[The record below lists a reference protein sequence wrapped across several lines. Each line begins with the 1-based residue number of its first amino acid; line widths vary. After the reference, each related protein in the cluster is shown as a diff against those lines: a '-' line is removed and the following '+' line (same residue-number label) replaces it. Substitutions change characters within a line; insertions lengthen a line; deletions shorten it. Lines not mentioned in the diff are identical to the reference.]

1 MLYGGNMRSIRS
13 VYSLAKDLRRM
24 SAFYEKALGLELAFR
39 DGDRWAQFKAGSAVF
54 ALSSPDEAAPGA
66 TGSVIVFDAVDL
78 ETVAQQVDRF
88 GGQLVAV
95 RDMGAHGSV
104 ATLLDPE
111 SNFFQLHVRHDR
123 LSGR

>member
-1 MLYGGNMRSIRS
+1 
-13 VYSLAKDLRRM
+13 M
-24 SAFYEKALGLELAFR
+24 SAFYEEALGLERIFR
-39 DGDRWAQFKAGSAVF
+39 DGDRWVQFKAGSSIF

-78 ETVAQQVDRF
+78 EAVAQQVERLD
-88 GGQLVAV
+88 GKLVAV
-95 RDMGAHGSV
+95 RDMGAHGRV

-111 SNFFQLHVRHDR
+111 SNLFQLHMRHDQ